1 MVEGRKSSSL
11 WNFHLRHLE
20 ISGWRGFHLLR
31 KAVTVFLFE
40 LCSNPL
46 SINRGF
52 LDSVCRCQLH
62 PCIRRKAPSVFLEHL
77 GSPCIWFSPQF
88 FSPAREESLRSHLSC
103 KAVCP
108 GGPLASFFQNSSDP
122 VPSTGLS
129 IPLYEARHTS
139 QISSCWK

>member
-31 KAVTVFLFE
+31 KAVAVFLFE

-62 PCIRRKAPSVFLEHL
+62 PCIRHKAPSVFLEHL

-108 GGPLASFFQNSSDP
+108 GRLLASFFQNSDP

-139 QISSCWK
+139 QISSC